1 MEKYEI
7 KLQFGETIKLWA
19 ENNIFIGSIC
29 NTNVNT
35 EMVVTVEKY
44 GENTF
49 ELSVFENNHDVRVW
63 VAKYEKRL
71 IL

>member
-1 MEKYEI
+1 MEKFEI

-35 EMVVTVEKY
+35 EMVVSVEKY

>member
-35 EMVVTVEKY
+35 EMVVSVEKY
-44 GENTF
+44 GENIF
-49 ELSVFENNHDVRVW
+49 ELSVCENNLVTTVW
-63 VAKYEKRL
+63 VAKYEKRV